1 MDLNL
6 RLSRLLSKAGL
17 KTEEALLYL
26 YIFENKGCSIMDAV
40 KACSIPKTTAYRA
53 FESLKNKT
61 LVQSDAA
68 SWKTNLQTLSLEN
81 LIKRLEND
89 QKNTRRL
96 IHELRVINSVKTI
109 SADSLSIPQIEV
121 FKDEKA
127 FEKYLDLSDME
138 WQSNFSFGNW
148 EDLNQ
153 DGNLIPVEKKF
164 IKNRLKNGGNAY
176 SYIMKG
182 GPCTREITD
191 YDKFEN
197 RISKTANHRDYQ
209 PIWINAFEG
218 NNLVYFWRRTEDR
231 RQTEGTLI
239 DSKSVADF
247 YKDYIFSLL
256 V

>member
-6 RLSRLLSKAGL
+6 HLHRLLAKAGL
-17 KTEEALLYL
+17 KTEEVLLYS
-26 YIFENKGCSIMDAV
+26 YILEHKGCSIMDAV

-53 FESLKNKT
+53 FESLKNKR
-61 LVQSDAA
+61 LVQSDVT
-68 SWKTNLQTLSLEN
+68 SWKNNLQTLSLEN

-96 IHELRVINSVKTI
+96 IHELKTLNSVKTI
-109 SADSLSIPQIEV
+109 SNDPLSVPQIEV
-121 FKDEKA
+121 FKGEKA
-127 FEKYLDLSDME
+127 FEKYLDLSGMD

-148 EDLNQ
+148 EDLNEN
-153 DGNLIPVEKKF
+153 GNLIPVEKKF

-209 PIWINAFEG
+209 PLWINAFEG
-218 NNLVYFWRRTEDR
+218 NNWVYLWRRTEDR

-256 V
+256 I